1 MNFWEFFKGMERE
14 KLIFFLCLAVIG
26 LVFLAWGDTRDTKTK
41 ANPAEPLPKEVF
53 ESEISRQEKEI
64 SQRLEEILGKIDG
77 VGEVSVEVKLLRS
90 SAKEYA
96 QNRNAG
102 QKTTQESEKSGINR
116 NISEN
121 TDQKEVVLIKD
132 GQGQESPVLL
142 TEETPVVG
150 GVVVVAEGA
159 RNPEIKEEIVNA
171 VSGALA
177 LPPHKI
183 EVLEGGSGGVRN

>member
-1 MNFWEFFKGMERE
+1 MNFWDLFKGIERE
-14 KLIFFLCLAVIG
+14 KVIFLIGLTVIG
-26 LVFLAWGDTRDTKTK
+26 LLFLAWGDSSTKK
-41 ANPAEPLPKEVF
+41 AISRENTPQIIQND
-53 ESEISRQEKEI
+53 SEISRQEREI
-64 SQRLEEILGKIDG
+64 AKRLEEILGKIDG

-96 QNRNAG
+96 LNHNAG
-102 QKTTQESEKSGINR
+102 QRTTTESEKSGINR

-132 GQGQESPVLL
+132 SAGQESPVLL

-159 RNPEIKEEIVNA
+159 GDPDIKEKMVSA
-171 VSGALA
+171 VESALA
-177 LPPHKI
+177 IPPHKI
-183 EVLEGGSGGVRN
+183 EVLEGGSGSVRN